1 MKRGIAFWVW
11 RNLME
16 TETAKLLVFPNGGK
30 ATIEQGLVSDEIN
43 KSERTQLWESQSRI
57 QSGNYLSE

>member
-1 MKRGIAFWVW
+1 
-11 RNLME
+11 ME

-30 ATIEQGLVSDEIN
+30 TTIEQGLVSDERN

-57 QSGNYLSE
+57 QLGNYLSE